1 MELLIVRHA
10 IAFERNDKRWPDDGD
25 RPLSPRGVTR
35 ARSAAAGLRRM
46 TERPTRVL
54 TSPLERA
61 RQTAAILTAQA
72 GWPRAVESALLLP
85 GSSPEALLGALARLR
100 ERRIAVVGHQ
110 PDLGRLLAACLAGN
124 AGSGAFEL
132 RKMGVALVAFPAV
145 ARGGRGELRW
155 LVPPRLLRAARM
167 PARLPNGP

>member
-10 IAFERNDKRWPDDGD
+10 IAFERNDRRWPDDGA
-25 RPLSPRGVTR
+25 RPLSPRGVSR
-35 ARSAAAGLRRM
+35 ARRAAAGLRRM

-85 GSSPEALLGALARLR
+85 GAPPEALLGALARLR
-100 ERRIAVVGHQ
+100 ERRVAVVGHQ

-124 AGSGAFEL
+124 AGAFEL
-132 RKMGVALVAFPAV
+132 RKMGVALVAFPAA
-145 ARGGRGELRW
+145 ARAGLGELLW

-167 PARLPNGP
+167 PTSKP